1 MPFLGT
7 QGKPLPAR
15 EYSEDA
21 SPYASHWW
29 PENVNILHREA
40 SREEDCLKD
49 DFRRL
54 FPCQPV
60 VHPDREAQAENF
72 RRASRFLNAKL
83 GGDISRGVVYQHA
96 PNLQI
101 HITINTTSIEPRRG
115 KGNLPYVFSA
125 CGLVYLEDPTEED
138 DLEAEDRTAQLD
150 PETWNEPEN
159 AFAKYYRQHTLLPFA
174 FTEEAAASSS
184 ASASASLSSPSR
196 SVLTVPHLQ
205 RRRLHLVPPR
215 CV

>member
-1 MPFLGT
+1 MQGLRALWGDALPLDCTYFGLLQSLVGPIIDAMFVESVRE
-7 QGKPLPAR
+7 QKLMREGKPLPAR

-83 GGDISRGVVYQHA
+83 ACSSAIFFLRTRLQEGITASAAARAGAVAFYQK
-96 PNLQI
+96 I
-101 HITINTTSIEPRRG
+101 
-115 KGNLPYVFSA
+115 
-125 CGLVYLEDPTEED
+125 
-138 DLEAEDRTAQLD
+138 EAE
-150 PETWNEPEN
+150 
-159 AFAKYYRQHTLLPFA
+159 K
-174 FTEEAAASSS
+174 AAAI
-184 ASASASLSSPSR
+184 AAAYG
-196 SVLTVPHLQ
+196 VFFG
-205 RRRLHLVPPR
+205 
-215 CV
+215 